1 MAKRTKG
8 HVDKAADVLA
18 IFGISGDLAKKMT
31 FRALYRMQCAGMLK
45 CPVVGV
51 ALDDWDDEALRKHA
65 REAVEATVAECD
77 MEALEAM
84 LARLSYVQGDYG
96 DDATFERVKDGA
108 RRRQAAGL
116 LPRDPALPLLHRGQG
131 ARQGRARRP
140 RPRGDREALRPRPR
154 IGPRAERGTPRGA
167 RRGTDPADRP
177 LPRQGAGDGHQLHAL
192 RQLDPGAGLEP
203 RAHLPRA
210 DDDRREL
217 RGRGPRPLLR
227 LGRGDARRDPEPR
240 PAGARPDRD
249 GAAEQQRPGL
259 DPRPEARLL
268 QGDAGR
274 RPEALRARPV
284 RRLPRGRRTSTRSR
298 PPRPSPR

>member
-31 FRALYRMQCAGMLK
+31 FRALYRMETPGCST
-45 CPVVGV
+45 CPIVGV

-77 MEALEAM
+77 MESLDAM

-96 DDATFERVKDGA
+96 DEATYRAGEEGA

-131 ARQGRARRP
+131 PRQGGAGRA

-154 IGPRAERGTPRGA
+154 IGPRAERGTARGA
-167 RRGTDPADRP
+167 GRGTDPADRP
-177 LPRQGAGDGHQLHAL
+177 LPRQGAGDGHHLPAL
-192 RQLDPGAGLEP
+192 RQLDPRAGLEP
-203 RAHLPRA
+203 RA
-210 DDDRREL
+210 
-217 RGRGPRPLLR
+217 
-227 LGRGDARRDPEPR
+227 
-240 PAGARPDRD
+240 
-249 GAAEQQRPGL
+249 
-259 DPRPEARLL
+259 
-268 QGDAGR
+268 
-274 RPEALRARPV
+274 
-284 RRLPRGRRTSTRSR
+284 TSPTCR
-298 PPRPSPR
+298 